1 MSVREY
7 IGARYVPLF
16 ADPIDWDSTKTYEP
30 LTVVY
35 NQGSSY
41 TSRQYVPAG
50 IDISNDTYWARTGN
64 YNAQIEQYRSE
75 VATFDGRITT
85 NETNIT
91 DLQNAT
97 TDLQN
102 ATVGTEKIDDNAVTT
117 DKLADNAV
125 TTAKILD
132 ANVTTDKLADNAV
145 TTAKILDAN
154 VTTDKLADNSVTTA
168 KILDANVTTDKL
180 ADNSVTTAK
189 IKNGNITR
197 NKIRNPYVG
206 IIGDSFSV
214 LNNPWINYF
223 ADITGRPVINKAVS
237 RAGFTTGMTFYEQL
251 NNLKNDTNF
260 ENCDTIIVFGG
271 VNDWNN
277 AKSSV
282 NAMESAFSDFL
293 DNYKSIN
300 NAPKL
305 IFAFGTIGKSNQN
318 IYNGYA
324 NWYNGCINSM
334 RKLGIPG
341 IVDYVPSWSISTNQ
355 HEFFRDDNLHPTT
368 IGNKEI
374 ASYFASIL
382 NGTYCGVHKTYYNTI
397 NLNEDVYSSGTIK
410 YEYYFDNNKVDIKCY
425 ISGTM
430 KNTTYPKDWTAVH
443 SSEGDH
449 NYIIGNDV
457 DPGLGDVAY
466 SSDIMTFGSGLH
478 YGVAINPDTTIAEI
492 GPSFAWNPNRDKLYT
507 MADLANVTKDNFKMA
522 FSNNPIHVSIKRF
535 IY

>member
-1 MSVREY
+1 MATTQY
-7 IGARYVPLF
+7 IGARYVP
-16 ADPIDWDSTKTYEP
+16 IIVGEWDKTRTYEP
-30 LTVVY
+30 LMVVTY
-35 NQGSSY
+35 QGASY

-50 IDISNDTYWARTGN
+50 IEITNESYWVLSAN
-64 YNAQIEQYRSE
+64 YNAQVEAYRKEIRDILPYDETPTEGSTKG
-75 VATFDGRITT
+75 VTSDGIKKAIDTA
-85 NETNIT
+85 IT
-91 DLQNAT
+91 DLQ
-97 TDLQN
+97 
-102 ATVGTEKIDDNAVTT
+102 VGTE
-117 DKLADNAV
+117 KLADNA
-125 TTAKILD
+125 
-132 ANVTTDKLADNAV
+132 
-145 TTAKILDAN
+145 
-154 VTTDKLADNSVTTA
+154 
-168 KILDANVTTDKL
+168 
-180 ADNSVTTAK
+180 VTTAK

-214 LNNPWINYF
+214 LNDKWVNYF

-237 RAGFTTGMTFYEQL
+237 RAGFTTGVNFYEQL

-305 IFAFGTIGKSNQN
+305 IFAFGTIGKSNQY

-410 YEYYFDNNKVDIKCY
+410 YEYYFDNNKVDIKCL

-430 KNTTYPKDWTAVH
+430 KQTTYPKDWTAVH

-449 NYIIGNDV
+449 NYIIGDDLNPGINDI
-457 DPGLGDVAY
+457 AY
-466 SSDIMTFGSGLH
+466 SSGIMTFGTGLS

-492 GPSFAWNPNRDKLYT
+492 GPCFAWNPLSDKLYT
-507 MADLANVTKDNFKMA
+507 RADLANITKDNYKMA
-522 FSNNPIHVSIKRF
+522 FSDSPKHVSIKRL

>member
-7 IGARYVPLF
+7 IGARYVPIF
-16 ADPIDWDSTKTYEP
+16 VGEWDNNRTYEP
-30 LTVVY
+30 LMVVTY
-35 NQGSSY
+35 QGASY

-50 IDISNDTYWARTGN
+50 IKITNESYWVLSAN
-64 YNAQIEQYRSE
+64 YNAQMEAYRKEVREILPYDETPTEGSAKGVTSDGIKKAIDTAVTTETTRAKEAEQ
-75 VATFDGRITT
+75 A
-85 NETNIT
+85 
-91 DLQNAT
+91 NAT
-97 TDLQN
+97 AITDLQN
-102 ATVGTEKIDDNAVTT
+102 ATVGTEKLDDNA
-117 DKLADNAV
+117 
-125 TTAKILD
+125 
-132 ANVTTDKLADNAV
+132 
-145 TTAKILDAN
+145 
-154 VTTDKLADNSVTTA
+154 
-168 KILDANVTTDKL
+168 
-180 ADNSVTTAK
+180 VTTAK

-214 LNNPWINYF
+214 LNDKWVNYF

-237 RAGFTTGMTFYEQL
+237 RAGFTTGVTFYEQL

-282 NAMESAFSDFL
+282 DAMNYAFSDFL
-293 DNYKSIN
+293 NNYKSIN

-410 YEYYFDNNKVDIKCY
+410 YEYYFDNNKVDIKCL

-430 KNTTYPKDWTAVH
+430 DKTTYPKDWTAVH

-449 NYIIGNDV
+449 NYIIGDDLNGPGINDI
-457 DPGLGDVAY
+457 AY
-466 SSDIMTFGSGLH
+466 SSDIMTFGTGLR

-492 GPSFAWNPNRDKLYT
+492 GPCFAWNPRSDKLYT
-507 MADLANVTKDNFKMA
+507 RADLANITKDNYKMA
-522 FSNNPIHVSIKRF
+522 FANNPIHVSIKRL